1 MSSDP
6 IEVPAMSAYR
16 TPEIVT
22 VGRIAELTGAGGPK
36 VVDAYGPDGHT
47 ANDWNIHNSQG
58 DEPDDEIGA
67 DVLA

>member
-1 MSSDP
+1 MSFDR
-6 IEVPAMSAYR
+6 IEVPATAVYR

-22 VGRIAELTGAGGPK
+22 VGKIADLTGAGGSR

-58 DEPDDEIGA
+58 DAPDDEIGA